1 MVYAHV
7 HSIWALLE
15 RESTC
20 FTCLGVTMALLFTRH
35 AHTHMYTLYMYTV
48 YVHALKATII
58 ELVQRKYYVPYVHVW
73 TLSVKHIPCSKHG
86 CASTCMCLHR
96 KITGYGTSILVCKFI
111 FLVTPNR
118 GSGPQF
124 GPCDQLIDDLRAA

>member
-15 RESTC
+15 REHLLHLPGGYYGIAIHSTRPYIH
-20 FTCLGVTMALLFTRH
+20 VH
-35 AHTHMYTLYMYTV
+35 VHTVHV

-58 ELVQRKYYVPYVHVW
+58 ELVQRKYYVTYVHVW

-111 FLVTPNR
+111 FLVTPNG
-118 GSGPQF
+118 GSRPQF
-124 GPCDQLIDDLRAA
+124 GPCDQLIDDLRVA

>member
-1 MVYAHV
+1 MGTPGERALASLAGGCYGIAIHWTRPYIHV
-7 HSIWALLE
+7 H
-15 RESTC
+15 T
-20 FTCLGVTMALLFTRH
+20 VH
-35 AHTHMYTLYMYTV
+35 VHVHT
-48 YVHALKATII
+48 LKATII

-73 TLSVKHIPCSKHG
+73 TLSVKHIPYSKHG

-96 KITGYGTSILVCKFI
+96 KITGYGMSILVCKFI